1 MFYKE
6 RIALAY
12 EILSGIPE
20 DNILLS
26 AYVTEGDGTP
36 TCGTIACGAGWLA
49 MHPAFQAMGLRL
61 EASRHGLLS
70 PNGLLFPSLGED
82 YGSKSLSFIFGD
94 TDTFYKLFASR
105 GRGLWDEKLLQ
116 EMGCISDKE
125 LLLAR
130 LRYAYHNDVFTA
142 ESATA

>member
-49 MHPAFQAMGLRL
+49 MHPAFHAMGLRL
-61 EASRHGLLS
+61 DASRHGLLI
-70 PNGLLFPSLGED
+70 PILGEG
-82 YGSKSLSFIFGD
+82 YGAKALSSIFGD

-105 GRGLWDEKLLQ
+105 GRGTWDEKLLQ